1 MSNWGHKP
9 KQVGT
14 HYIKSIEVCVY
25 YKHIDKKNIVLFSSW
40 YVRYFLV
47 DTNHDFS
54 KVSVLY
60 TKQNIPFWQGLCE
73 LHCPVDTHTHCLKA
87 NKHMHRRWEQEAG
100 IDGTVR
106 KTANVRHTRR
116 WRRHHG
122 GLMPERPSQWGCPVK
137 SQGMSALLCF
147 YTQVERWKWG
157 EDERCMQEHTHTHIG
172 SVQCKCSGVVLLL
185 SSTVV
190 NLWTCDAAQAGRL
203 LRWKVG

>member
-9 KQVGT
+9 KQIGT
-14 HYIKSIEVCVY
+14 HYIKSIEACVY

-73 LHCPVDTHTHCLKA
+73 LHCPVDTHTLFEGEQAHAQTLRARGWHWRNSKEDSKRATYPSLKEA
-87 NKHMHRRWEQEAG
+87 SRWADARTSISMRLSCKVSRNVCFAMFLHTGGKMEMRRGWEVHAR
-100 IDGTVR
+100 T
-106 KTANVRHTRR
+106 
-116 WRRHHG
+116 
-122 GLMPERPSQWGCPVK
+122 
-137 SQGMSALLCF
+137 
-147 YTQVERWKWG
+147 
-157 EDERCMQEHTHTHIG
+157 HTHTHIG